1 MKSYFTFFLS
11 FWLINELSATGAP
24 ITEIDSGQLT
34 ENQCNGDCFSVL
46 KSVLYRNGQLEELAK
61 KYEDLQNLKNQEEWK
76 KELIDAQTR
85 EFNYQREMIK
95 TLTGSIQSLQG
106 EIKNRDSQIS
116 GQIEQLKNQI
126 KGITKQNNDDR
137 VKSLTETLK
146 DLESRLEIMGSQINN
161 QTALIKAKNAEVV
174 NLTLNNK
181 LCTESISKMTHDL
194 LKCNRQD
201 SCPSEGPSDIYK
213 INLRGISTFEAPCSS
228 DGWLTIQKR
237 FDGSENFDRPWKDYK
252 EGFGN
257 KRGEFFIGLEK
268 LHVMTRERPHE
279 LYIKLGKVNGST
291 GYAHYDEFKIGSELE
306 SYVLSIGTYNG
317 TVGDS
322 LGGHRNQK
330 FTTLDRDNDKDNKY
344 NCAGDEFGGWWY
356 TDCAYSK
363 LNGKFYKEGRTRD
376 NKHNGIHW
384 GSWHNYDWTYSLTF
398 VEMMIRPKTL

>member
-11 FWLINELSATGAP
+11 FWLLNELSATGAP
-24 ITEIDSGQLT
+24 FTEIDSGQLT

-46 KSVLYRNGQLEELAK
+46 KSVLYRNAQLEELAK
-61 KYEDLQNLKNQEEWK
+61 KNEDLQNLKNQVEWK

-85 EFNYQREMIK
+85 EIDFQRDVIK
-95 TLTGSIQSLQG
+95 TLTGNIQSLQG

-116 GQIEQLKNQI
+116 GQIEQLK
-126 KGITKQNNDDR
+126 KNNDDK

-161 QTALIKAKNAEVV
+161 QTELIKAKNGEVV

-181 LCTESISKMTHDL
+181 LCTESMSKITDDL

-201 SCPSEGPSDIYK
+201 SCPSEGPRDIYK
-213 INLRGISTFEAPCSS
+213 IHTGTFEAPCSS

-257 KRGEFFIGLEK
+257 IRREFFIGLEK

-279 LYIKLGKVNGST
+279 LYIKLGKVIGST

-322 LGGHRNQK
+322 LDVNRNQK
-330 FTTLDRDNDKDNKY
+330 FTTLDRDNDKRDNF
-344 NCAGDEFGGWWY
+344 NCATYEKGGWWY
-356 TDCAYSK
+356 KSCAYSQ
-363 LNGKFYKEGRTRD
+363 LNGKFYKEGRTKD
-376 NKHNGIHW
+376 NQLNGITW
-384 GSWHNYDWTYSLTF
+384 GTWHDYWTHSLTF

>member
-11 FWLINELSATGAP
+11 FWLLNELSATGAP
-24 ITEIDSGQLT
+24 FTEIDSGQLT
-34 ENQCNGDCFSVL
+34 ENQCNGYCFSIL
-46 KSVLYRNGQLEELAK
+46 KPVLYRNGQLEESATK
-61 KYEDLQNLKNQEEWK
+61 NEELQNLKNQVEK
-76 KELIDAQTR
+76 LIDAQTR

-116 GQIEQLKNQI
+116 GQIEQLKIQI
-126 KGITKQNNDDR
+126 KGITKQNNDDK

-174 NLTLNNK
+174 NLTFNNK
-181 LCTESISKMTHDL
+181 LCTESMSKITDDL

-213 INLRGISTFEAPCSS
+213 INLKEIGTFEAPCSS

-257 KRGEFFIGLEK
+257 IRGEFFIGLEK

-279 LYIKLGKVNGST
+279 LYIKLGKVDGST

-322 LGGHRNQK
+322 LDDHRNQK
-330 FTTLDRDNDKDNKY
+330 FTTFDRNNNKY
-344 NCAGDEFGGWWY
+344 NYFNCPGDEWGGWWY
-356 TDCAYSK
+356 KDCAHSR
-363 LNGKFYKEGRTRD
+363 LNGKFYKEGRIRD
-376 NKHNGIHW
+376 NNNGITW
-384 GSWHNYDWTYSLTF
+384 GTWRDNDWTCSLTF

>member
-11 FWLINELSATGAP
+11 FWLLNELSATGAP
-24 ITEIDSGQLT
+24 FKDIFSGQST
-34 ENQCNGDCFSVL
+34 ENQCNGYCFSIL
-46 KSVLYRNGQLEELAK
+46 KPLFYRIGQLEESATK
-61 KYEDLQNLKNQEEWK
+61 NEEVQNLKNQVEK
-76 KELIDAQTR
+76 LIDAQTR

-126 KGITKQNNDDR
+126 KGISKQSNDDK

-146 DLESRLEIMGSQINN
+146 DLESRLEVMGSQINN

-174 NLTLNNK
+174 NLTFNNK
-181 LCTESISKMTHDL
+181 LCTESMSKITDDL
-194 LKCNRQD
+194 LKCNRLD
-201 SCPSEGPSDIYK
+201 SCPSKGPSDIYK

-257 KRGEFFIGLEK
+257 IRGEFFIGLEK

-291 GYAHYDEFKIGSELE
+291 GYAYYDEFKIGSELE

-322 LGGHRNQK
+322 LLIHSNKK
-330 FTTLDRDNDKDNKY
+330 FTTLDRDNDEQKTF
-344 NCAGDEFGGWWY
+344 NCATNEFGGWWY
-356 TDCAYSK
+356 QICGQSQ
-363 LNGKFYKEGRTRD
+363 LNGKFNKEGRNRD
-376 NKHNGIHW
+376 KTENGIYW
-384 GSWHNYDWTYSLTF
+384 GSWHNYDYTYSLTF

>member
-1 MKSYFTFFLS
+1 M
-11 FWLINELSATGAP
+11 
-24 ITEIDSGQLT
+24 
-34 ENQCNGDCFSVL
+34 
-46 KSVLYRNGQLEELAK
+46 
-61 KYEDLQNLKNQEEWK
+61 
-76 KELIDAQTR
+76 
-85 EFNYQREMIK
+85 
-95 TLTGSIQSLQG
+95 
-106 EIKNRDSQIS
+106 
-116 GQIEQLKNQI
+116 
-126 KGITKQNNDDR
+126 
-137 VKSLTETLK
+137 
-146 DLESRLEIMGSQINN
+146 MGSHINN
-161 QTALIKAKNAEVV
+161 QAELIKAKNAEVV
-174 NLTLNNK
+174 HLTFNNK
-181 LCTESISKMTHDL
+181 LCTESISKITDDL

-291 GYAHYDEFKIGSELE
+291 GYAHYDDFKIGSELE

-322 LGGHRNQK
+322 LDYHRNQK
-330 FTTLDRDNDKDNKY
+330 FTTLDRDNDEH
-344 NCAGDEFGGWWY
+344 CAINEYGGWWY
-356 TDCAYSK
+356 KNCAYSK
-363 LNGKFYKEGRTRD
+363 LNGKFYKEGRSKNNST
-376 NKHNGIHW
+376 NGINW
-384 GSWHNYDWTYSLTF
+384 GTWHDTDWTYSLTF